1 MRFFMIRS
9 RSSQIQLL
17 FCDTVSNG
25 LLVEPDL
32 DAPFFNLCFFV
43 IFCLLWDILRH
54 FEKFETVPVADHG
67 LAKSSQHRKL
77 AGEKPEKPIIQSNQL
92 VKSIA
97 KHKKGVS
104 QATHN
109 A

>member
-1 MRFFMIRS
+1 
-9 RSSQIQLL
+9 L
-17 FCDTVSNG
+17 F
-25 LLVEPDL
+25 
-32 DAPFFNLCFFV
+32 A
-43 IFCLLWDILRH
+43 LRH